1 MKLYTCNSG
10 DAASAWVW
18 VWVWVWGAKG
28 YSSHQLVNLV
38 SIAAAAASASMP
50 GAAAIPAAPRSMP

>member
-18 VWVWVWGAKG
+18 GAKG
-28 YSSHQLVNLV
+28 YSSHQLVNL
-38 SIAAAAASASMP
+38 ASMS
-50 GAAAIPAAPRSMP
+50 GSSGLCLDDWAAAIPAAPRSMP

>member
-18 VWVWVWGAKG
+18 GAKG
-28 YSSHQLVNLV
+28 YSSRQLVNLA
-38 SIAAAAASASMP
+38 SIAAASASMP
-50 GAAAIPAAPRSMP
+50 GAATIPAAPRSMP

>member
-10 DAASAWVW
+10 GAASAWVW
-18 VWVWVWGAKG
+18 GWGWGAKG
-28 YSSHQLVNLV
+28 YSSHQLVNLA
-38 SIAAAAASASMP
+38 SMAAAAASASMP

>member
-10 DAASAWVW
+10 DAASA
-18 VWVWVWGAKG
+18 WVWVWGAKG